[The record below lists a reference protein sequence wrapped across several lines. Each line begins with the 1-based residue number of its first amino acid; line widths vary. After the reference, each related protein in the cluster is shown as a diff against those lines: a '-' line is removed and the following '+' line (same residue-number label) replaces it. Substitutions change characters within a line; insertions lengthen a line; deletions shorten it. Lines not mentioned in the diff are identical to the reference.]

1 MQGDYGVF
9 LGGDRL
15 EIDRES
21 VSPVIVRTMCDVWRT
36 IKSVIFVTVEHNM
49 VSLWSVESPT
59 NLVDV

>member
-1 MQGDYGVF
+1 VQGDYGVF